1 MKTISL
7 VLIQILFINS
17 LFSEVKAEYNNNTV
31 GISWANPLHID
42 VDYFV
47 IEKSKSGKKYK
58 EVLKVDGIA
67 GLDKSIAY
75 YEVDYN
81 PFKEKGFYRIK
92 QVDINGQI
100 YYSNIVV
107 ARKMDNI
114 NSIFKLF
121 ARKANIKGLKN
132 YKGEDILVILRNAN
146 QEEFI
151 ARVNVIEEGN
161 KLITTATNVKLRAGE
176 YLVTATSDD
185 RIYGRKI
192 DISGSYTNS
201 AYTLSKK

>member
-1 MKTISL
+1 MKIISILL
-7 VLIQILFINS
+7 VQVLFANP
-17 LFSEVKAEYNNNTV
+17 LFSEIKAEYSDNTV

-47 IEKSKSGKKYK
+47 IEKSKSGNKYK
-58 EVLKVDGIA
+58 EVMTVTGIA
-67 GLDKSIAY
+67 GLNKSIAY

-100 YYSNIVV
+100 YYSNVVV
-107 ARKMDNI
+107 ARKLENV
-114 NSIFKLF
+114 NSIFKVF
-121 ARKANIKGLKN
+121 SKKTNMKGLKN
-132 YKGEDILVILRNAN
+132 YTGKDILVILRNAN

-161 KLITTATNVKLRAGE
+161 KLITTYTNVKLRAGE

-185 RIYGRKI
+185 SIYGKKI
-192 DISGSYTNS
+192 DVSGSYTNS